1 MWKFKAVESSSLSTF
16 YKKRYVIVD
25 EDTGEIL
32 DDAQGYGYKSPQK
45 AHAAFAYKNR
55 DKSRDKEK
63 AAKKKRIQAWMKEH
77 RDFVQDMDA
86 IVFEMAKGSWDP
98 KNITWIRISAPG
110 NCSAFGKFHKTK
122 TLVWGTSVDTR
133 GISGCPV

>member
-1 MWKFKAVESSSLSTF
+1 MGKFKAVESSSLSTF

-98 KNITWIRISAPG
+98 NDKIDAALVRKMLKEHNLDPDFSAGELLRVWKIS
-110 NCSAFGKFHKTK
+110 
-122 TLVWGTSVDTR
+122 
-133 GISGCPV
+133 